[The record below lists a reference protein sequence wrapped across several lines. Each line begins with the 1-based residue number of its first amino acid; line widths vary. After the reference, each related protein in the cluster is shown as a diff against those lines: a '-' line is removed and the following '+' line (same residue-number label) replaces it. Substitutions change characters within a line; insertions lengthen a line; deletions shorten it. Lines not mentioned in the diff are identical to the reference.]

1 MALGTEEKAYN
12 TAILAAA
19 EAFRAMY
26 EAASADEVLQ
36 ITPLDI
42 GVDSA
47 SDPRQQ
53 TDTVGDMTNAAAGL
67 HPSFCTVYSF
77 KMVNDGEAPHSIPIK
92 LPGPMTPLFWVV
104 TNQAHDLDVT

>member
-12 TAILAAA
+12 TAVMNAA
-19 EAFRAMY
+19 EKFRLMY

-53 TDTVGDMTNAAAGL
+53 ADTTGTMIDAATGL
-67 HPSFCTVYSF
+67 HPSFSTVYSF
-77 KMVNDGEAPHSIPIK
+77 KMVNDGEFPHSIPIK
-92 LPGPMTPLFWVV
+92 VAGPLTPLFWVV